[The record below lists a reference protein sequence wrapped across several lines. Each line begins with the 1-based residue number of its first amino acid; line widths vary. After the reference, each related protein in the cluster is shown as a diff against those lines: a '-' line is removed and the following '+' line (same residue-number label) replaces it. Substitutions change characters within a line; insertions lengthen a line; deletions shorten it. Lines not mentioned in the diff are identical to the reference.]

1 MLEAFTYMFNDNMLK
16 KKALT
21 YFVFVLLANLLTQ
34 ISLIFAPPARDV
46 AAPPQYY
53 ILSILSAIVMMIPT
67 GYLISCI
74 KAIMDQNEN
83 PVLPF
88 LNVKNNFV
96 LGFKFFINI
105 LLLSLSVGVMFVLM
119 SVGVMFLLILIPAAI
134 LSVILPKIFLYIFLT
149 ILFIITFLAII
160 FYSPA
165 FYCLLA
171 KKEWYTAFFRFVR
184 TTKVISLDIGNY
196 LKRFGIIILL
206 ILAGGVVS
214 SLVNL
219 LCPPNYIGATI
230 MAFLLSVISSY
241 TVFVFAHLTA
251 KSVKAECIE

>member
-34 ISLIFAPPARDV
+34 ISLIFAPPARGV
-46 AAPPQYY
+46 VAPPQYY

-74 KAIMDQNEN
+74 KAILEQNEN

-105 LLLSLSVGVMFVLM
+105 LLLSLSVGVIFV
-119 SVGVMFLLILIPAAI
+119 LILIPAAI